1 MYRIMLAAAMALA
14 IACMG
19 EQGPVGPAG
28 RTGESGA
35 AGPQGP
41 QGVQGVEGREGSQG
55 EQGVPG
61 VQGVPGEQGPT
72 GPQGDPGPRGEQ
84 GLQGEPGVQGPEGPE
99 GPEGPR
105 GVQGPAGPQGD
116 PGPQG
121 PRGEPGEPGPP
132 GDVATLN
139 WADVIEDG
147 NLYDAVYVVGVRT
160 PRSWSTLGTAFAA
173 YYSDRLWTNAHVVA
187 AVMKIVREEP
197 GRARPFVARAG
208 ERFVDEGPGPG
219 FYYWD
224 DFVIHEDY
232 DAVSFPFDSPDVALI
247 SLDED
252 VPDPLPALL
261 PRALG
266 GGLRLGQPLGTLGYP
281 SSFSDETFALVLPTF
296 KDGTLSALRPFMN
309 EGFDGTNTAMLL
321 HYNFLT
327 AGGTSG
333 SPVFDHNGHIVGINF
348 AGKVQ
353 IVRDE
358 SGEVSIRIRTA
369 HQFGIHVE
377 ALWQM
382 IDQVGGT
389 PAASARV
396 AVSDGPYEPFP
407 DAWDGE
413 E

>member
-1 MYRIMLAAAMALA
+1 MFRTMLAAAMALA
-14 IACMG
+14 IACTG

-28 RTGESGA
+28 RTGEHGA

-41 QGVQGVEGREGSQG
+41 QGVQGVQGEPGVPGAQGPTGPQGEPGARG
-55 EQGVPG
+55 EQGL
-61 VQGVPGEQGPT
+61 QGERGPE

-84 GLQGEPGVQGPEGPE
+84 GEQ
-99 GPEGPR
+99 
-105 GVQGPAGPQGD
+105 
-116 PGPQG
+116 
-121 PRGEPGEPGPP
+121 GPP
-132 GDVATLN
+132 GDSELLN

-147 NLYDAVYVVGVRT
+147 NLYDAVYVVGVQKE
-160 PRSWSTLGTAFAA
+160 RSWSTLGTAFAA

-187 AVMKIVREEP
+187 AIMKIVREEP

-208 ERFVDEGPGPG
+208 ERFVKEGPGPG

-224 DFVIHEDY
+224 DYVIHEDY
-232 DAVSFPFDSPDVALI
+232 DAGSFPFDSPDVALI

-252 VPDPLPALL
+252 VPGPLPALL

-266 GGLRLGQPLGTLGYP
+266 GGLRLGQPLGTLGFP
-281 SSFSDETFALVLPTF
+281 ASLSEETFALVLPTF
-296 KDGTLSALRPFMN
+296 KDGTLSALRPFLN
-309 EGFDGTNTAMLL
+309 DGFDGTNTAMKL

-333 SPVFDHNGHIVGINF
+333 SPVFDHDGHIVGINY

-353 IVRDE
+353 IVRDDDDE
-358 SGEVSIRIRTA
+358 ILVRIRTS

-382 IDQVGGT
+382 IDQVGGS
-389 PAASARV
+389 PAPSARV
-396 AVSDGPYEPFP
+396 AVSDGAYEPFP
-407 DAWDGE
+407 DAWSGE
-413 E
+413 TVGP